1 MTALLA
7 PRPSRPETGPGLAPV
22 PPLRRQLATP
32 WFIALLAAVLGLG
45 MVGLLVLTTALQN
58 QAFALGDRQAL
69 AQALA
74 NDLSDLQARVADA
87 RSVQSLA
94 LAAQGL
100 GMVPDTYPAQL
111 RLDGTVT
118 GKANIVMGGEM
129 PDLRHRTDEQAAAEE
144 AARVKAEQVAKEKAE
159 KQAKAAAER
168 KAKAEKKARAK
179 AKAKAEAAAKAEA
192 EAAGKPKKKSGAQQG
207 DREP

>member
-7 PRPSRPETGPGLAPV
+7 PRPSHPETGPGLAPV

-58 QAFALGDRQAL
+58 QAFAVGDRQAL

-111 RLDGTVT
+111 RHKQDFRLAVASDRAREHMLKLLMQFGMTPSAATRVSAT
-118 GKANIVMGGEM
+118 PEV
-129 PDLRHRTDEQAAAEE
+129 EQDPFEKW
-144 AARVKAEQVAKEKAE
+144 AAR
-159 KQAKAAAER
+159 
-168 KAKAEKKARAK
+168 
-179 AKAKAEAAAKAEA
+179 
-192 EAAGKPKKKSGAQQG
+192 
-207 DREP
+207 

>member
-1 MTALLA
+1 MT
-7 PRPSRPETGPGLAPV
+7 PV
-22 PPLRRQLATP
+22 PPLRRRLSMP

-58 QAFALGDRQAL
+58 QAFAVQDRQAL
-69 AQALA
+69 AGSLA

-100 GMVPDTYPAQL
+100 GMVPETHPAQL
-111 RLDGTVT
+111 RLDGTVI
-118 GKANIVMGGEM
+118 GDAGMVLGGEL

-144 AARVKAEQVAKEKAE
+144 AARVKAEQVAREKAE

-168 KAKAEKKARAK
+168 KAKAEQKAKAEAKARAEK
-179 AKAKAEAAAKAEA
+179 KAEAAAKAKA
-192 EAAGKPKKKSGAQQG
+192 EKKAKQKSGG
-207 DREP
+207 TKEDPEP